1 VKFITYLHLMPRLRM
16 SGAIPLTPMY
26 ATMTCTG
33 TTFFYFYMRRNTEPK
48 QVTLPMQA
56 GH

>member
-1 VKFITYLHLMPRLRM
+1 M
-16 SGAIPLTPMY
+16 SGAVPLIPMY

-33 TTFFYFYMRRNTEPK
+33 TSFVYFYMRRNTEPK
-48 QVTLPMQA
+48 QVTVPMQP